1 MENNSKVLIISS
13 EELKKLKSKEI
24 VHQTDIIIC
33 DNEVYKNRLVLSDDI
48 VLDWVINHP
57 GRIEEYI
64 DNQDRLVEERRKSN
78 SIEFA
83 DVSFEDLNNEV
94 KINITGLCGSGK
106 SNIAL
111 LIYDTLKLHGIK
123 TNINDD
129 DIEYQDVD
137 MMRAKRDNIF
147 NNLSKRSGVTIDTHQ
162 TNRQTYNSEL
172 WKVKDTKSATH

>member
-13 EELKKLKSKEI
+13 EELKKLGKELY
-24 VHQTDIIIC
+24 DASIIIC
-33 DNEVYKNRLVLSDDI
+33 DNEVYKNRFVLSDDI

-78 SIEFA
+78 TIEFA
-83 DVSFEDLNNEV
+83 DVSFEDLNFEV
-94 KINITGLCGSGK
+94 KIDITGLCASDK

-123 TNINDD
+123 TNINDE

-137 MMRAKRDNIF
+137 MMRAKRGNIF
-147 NNLSKRSGVTIDTHQ
+147 NNLSKRSGVTIDTH
-162 TNRQTYNSEL
+162 TP
-172 WKVKDTKSATH
+172 D

>member
-1 MENNSKVLIISS
+1 MNNKVIITTSDNI
-13 EELKKLKSKEI
+13 EKLGKKLYEAI
-24 VHQTDIIIC
+24 VVIC
-33 DNEVYKNRLVLSDDI
+33 DNKVYKNHIDLSNDV
-48 VLDWVINHP
+48 VLDWSINHP

-94 KINITGLCGSGK
+94 KININGLCGSGK

-111 LIYDTLKLHGIK
+111 LIHDTLKLHGIK

-137 MMRAKRDNIF
+137 MMRAKRDSIF

-172 WKVKDTKSATH
+172 

>member
-1 MENNSKVLIISS
+1 MLNQIIF
-13 EELKKLKSKEI
+13 
-24 VHQTDIIIC
+24 T
-33 DNEVYKNRLVLSDDI
+33 
-48 VLDWVINHP
+48 
-57 GRIEEYI
+57 
-64 DNQDRLVEERRKSN
+64 
-78 SIEFA
+78 FA
-83 DVSFEDLNNEV
+83 
-94 KINITGLCGSGK
+94 
-106 SNIAL
+106 
-111 LIYDTLKLHGIK
+111 TLK